1 VTGLAWKIPSQ
12 TGRTM
17 EYLVMRA
24 CERFG
29 VPPSHFRQL
38 ANAEQ
43 VRWLG
48 YEELR
53 EAEEAGEVDE

>member
-1 VTGLAWKIPSQ
+1 
-12 TGRTM
+12 M
-17 EYLVMRA
+17 DYLVFRA

-29 VPPSHFRQL
+29 VEPARFVQL
-38 ANAEQ
+38 PRAEQ

-53 EAEEAGEVDE
+53 QAEEAGEIEE